1 MIDRAAPSIK
11 RKSLTLF
18 RKNLWLMRPA
28 CGLQDIDGTFEE
40 RVVRTSDFFFATN
53 SRTPRFSSFLG
64 NLRPETFT
72 RARLAMC
79 IAFLLFLL
87 CSTAISQPFD
97 RPETGTLIKDV
108 ARSGYGE
115 LIIHN
120 NWTMD
125 TVAVLTDSKVK
136 PLLIVYIRSKD
147 SYKIGKIED
156 GSYGLYFTVG
166 NLWDA
171 QARKFQ
177 SVLGYYRYNPSL
189 VFQTTETDTDI
200 EYSIFEL
207 DLYEAGAS
215 NFVPEHFD
223 FPDLS

>member
-1 MIDRAAPSIK
+1 MLPTCDLPGNGDTFSKRVEGRLDLSSWTNLVPS
-11 RKSLTLF
+11 
-18 RKNLWLMRPA
+18 
-28 CGLQDIDGTFEE
+28 
-40 RVVRTSDFFFATN
+40 
-53 SRTPRFSSFLG
+53 RFSSSWSHLWQD
-64 NLRPETFT
+64 TVT
-72 RARLAMC
+72 QARLVLC
-79 IAFLLFLL
+79 VAFVLLLL
-87 CSTAISQPFD
+87 CSTAISQPTF

-108 ARSGYGE
+108 ARNGYGE

-125 TVAVLTDSKVK
+125 TVAVLTDKKVK
-136 PLLIVYIRSKD
+136 PILAVYIRSKA
-147 SYKIGKIED
+147 SYNITKIED

-171 QARKFQ
+171 QAKKFR
-177 SVLGYYRYNPSL
+177 SVLGYYRYNPPL
-189 VFQTTETDTDI
+189 VFQTTETEKDI

-223 FPDLS
+223 FPDLG